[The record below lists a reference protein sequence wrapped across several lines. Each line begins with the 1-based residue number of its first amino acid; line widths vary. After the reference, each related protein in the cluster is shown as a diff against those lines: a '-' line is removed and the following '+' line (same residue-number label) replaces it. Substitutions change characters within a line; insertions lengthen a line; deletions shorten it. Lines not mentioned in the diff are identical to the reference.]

1 MVSLGKE
8 FQVSIIL
15 VVEDDRCLCQ
25 EMGDLLEQQGM
36 TVKKASGYQE
46 AIQRILTRERIDLYL
61 VDVMLPDGDGFSL
74 CEKIRERDT
83 NPILFLTACSDE
95 ESVVRGLE
103 SGADDYI
110 VKPFRVRELLSR
122 IQANLRREAMQQGRY
137 LYSGDLS
144 LDKEKVLVYRQ
155 EEPLKLSKLEYRL
168 LEYMLNHPGIV
179 LKRERILEYIW
190 DGEGRYVEDNTL
202 SVSMSR
208 LRRKVGMY
216 QDAPYWEVV
225 WGVGYRYL
233 LPVRISTVREF

>member
-1 MVSLGKE
+1 MSN
-8 FQVSIIL
+8 IL

-25 EMGDLLEQQGM
+25 EIGDLLEQQGM
-36 TVKKASGYQE
+36 TVRKASGYQE
-46 AIQRILTRERIDLYL
+46 ALQLVLNLERIDLYL

-103 SGADDYI
+103 LGADDYI

-122 IQANLRREAMQQGRY
+122 IHANLRRETMQQGRY
-137 LYSGDLS
+137 LYSGDLC
-144 LDKEKVLVYRQ
+144 LDKEEAVVCRLG
-155 EEPLKLSKLEYRL
+155 ESLKLSRLEYRL
-168 LEYMLNHPGIV
+168 LEYMMNNPGIV
-179 LKRERILEYIW
+179 LKRERILENIW
-190 DGEGRYVEDNTL
+190 DGKGRFVEDNTL

-216 QDAPYWEVV
+216 RDAPYWEVV

-233 LPVRISTVREF
+233 LPVRISAVRE

>member
-15 VVEDDRCLCQ
+15 VVEDDRCLSQ
-25 EMGDLLEQQGM
+25 EIGDLLKQQGM
-36 TVKKASGYQE
+36 MVKKASGYQE
-46 AIQRILTRERIDLYL
+46 ALQWVLNREQIDLYL

-122 IQANLRREAMQQGRY
+122 IQANLRREEMRQGRY
-137 LYSGDLS
+137 LYSGDLY
-144 LDKEKVLVYRQ
+144 LDKEEALVYRQ
-155 EEPLKLSKLEYRL
+155 GESLKLSKLEYRL
-168 LEYMLNHPGIV
+168 LEYMMNHPGIV
-179 LKRERILEYIW
+179 LKREQILENIW
-190 DGEGRYVEDNTL
+190 DGEGRFVEDNTL
-202 SVSMSR
+202 SVSISR
-208 LRRKVGMY
+208 LRRKVGIY
-216 QDAPYWEVV
+216 QDKPYWEVV

-233 LPVRISTVREF
+233 LPVRISAVREW

>member
-1 MVSLGKE
+1 M
-8 FQVSIIL
+8 SIIL
-15 VVEDDRCLCQ
+15 VVEDDCCLRR
-25 EMGDLLEQQGM
+25 EIGDLLEKQGI
-36 TVKKASGYQE
+36 TVRKACGYQE
-46 AIQRILTRERIDLYL
+46 ALELVLKRELFDLYL

-103 SGADDYI
+103 LGADDYI

-122 IQANLRREAMQQGRY
+122 IQANLRRPAMQQGRY
-137 LYSGDLS
+137 LYSGDLM
-144 LDKEKVLVYRQ
+144 LDKKEELVYRQ
-155 EEPLKLSKLEYRL
+155 GESLKLSKLEYRL
-168 LEYMLNHPGIV
+168 LEYMMDWPGIV
-179 LKRERILEYIW
+179 LKRERILENIW
-190 DGEGRYVEDNTL
+190 DSEGRFVEDNTL

-208 LRRKVGMY
+208 LRRKIGKY

-233 LPVRISTVREF
+233 LPVRISAVKELY